1 MLILNTLSDLSNLC
15 TNELSVQYGDSA
27 LSFLKDLFTNTK
39 NGLYNYYNST
49 NSTEI
54 FYDVLQYIIIPLLL
68 LIVSIFIYLLIT
80 KRYRYQKRSLLR
92 IELDITSDNFLTELI
107 FSNFSKA
114 EIDSKIEEYKKT
126 AIFKKK
132 WFKKIILNKII
143 SIKQNINEVDPNFLL
158 KIYKSFGF
166 DRYSKKLILSRN
178 WKNKLVG
185 LNHYQ
190 ILGYKIKTGYI
201 RPYLNKPKNK
211 YLNSNA
217 LIAMIV
223 LSDEHFELIANY
235 KRKIS
240 KADELKI
247 LNIIYSKKANLPKN
261 ISTWLYSENSAIVT
275 LAIKLMVRYRKALTL
290 DEIKQ
295 LMNYDS
301 IKVKN
306 ETLLAIRLLFIFE
319 ANDYLIEYY
328 ETIEN
333 IETKISCLKTFA
345 VIGDDSSKKFLTKF
359 LEQDHIDVKFQ
370 LIKTI
375 NKLDCHYFETYKT
388 NNGTEV
394 SIVEKILLHVNNPYI
409 N

>member
-1 MLILNTLSDLSNLC
+1 MLIIKTLSYLNILC
-15 TNELSVQYGDSA
+15 TNKFYVQYSDSA
-27 LSFLKDLFTNTK
+27 VSFLKDLFTNTK
-39 NGLYNYYNST
+39 SELYNFYNSRD
-49 NSTEI
+49 STEI
-54 FYDVLQYIIIPLLL
+54 FYEILKYIIIPTLLL
-68 LIVSIFIYLLIT
+68 AACIFIFLLIT
-80 KRYRYQKRSLLR
+80 RRYRYQKRSLLR
-92 IELDITSDNFLTELI
+92 IELDIKSDNFLTELI
-107 FSNFSKA
+107 FSNFSKVQ
-114 EIDSKIEEYKKT
+114 IDSKIEEYKKMP
-126 AIFKKK
+126 IFKKK

-143 SIKQNINEVDPNFLL
+143 SIKQNTNEIDPNFLL

-166 DRYSKKLILSRN
+166 DSYSKKLILSRN
-178 WKNKLVG
+178 WKNKLIA

-190 ILGYKIKTGYI
+190 ILGYKIKTAYI

-211 YLNSNA
+211 CLNSNA

-235 KRKIS
+235 KRQIS

-261 ISTWLYSENSAIVT
+261 ISTWLYSENSTIVV
-275 LAIKLMVRYRKALTL
+275 LAIKLMVQYRQALTV
-290 DEIKQ
+290 DEIKH
-295 LMNYDS
+295 LMNYNS

-306 ETLLAIRLLFIFE
+306 ETLLAISLLFIFE

-328 ETIEN
+328 KTIEN

-345 VIGDDSSKKFLTKF
+345 IIGGDSTKNFLTKF
-359 LEQDHIDVKFQ
+359 LDQDQIDVKFQ

-375 NKLDCHYFETYKT
+375 NKLDCHYFETYNT
-388 NNGTEV
+388 NSSNEV